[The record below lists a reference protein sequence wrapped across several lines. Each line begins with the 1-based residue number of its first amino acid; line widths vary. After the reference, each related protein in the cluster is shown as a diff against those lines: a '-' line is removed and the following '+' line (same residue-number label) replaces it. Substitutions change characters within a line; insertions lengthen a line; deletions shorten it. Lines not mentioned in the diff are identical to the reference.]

1 MLEEELG
8 ELVGA
13 AHHYAAAIAIHADVG
28 DRRYEGI
35 HQTQLARV
43 RFESGDI
50 DAARELLRRSL
61 HIHREMD
68 RLEALDQGRL
78 VDDAALFWSRSAG
91 LARDVGDPTLL
102 ALVHARLAAAEQ
114 VRGGDHRPHQIVVD
128 VAVPRIDDP
137 GVVAAVAVLRGGT
150 TERTGVQVRAAQRVI
165 RGCAEAASDAAPDG
179 LL

>member
-1 MLEEELG
+1 MLQG
-8 ELVGA
+8 DMA
-13 AHHYAAAIAIHADVG
+13 AG
-28 DRRYEGI
+28 D
-35 HQTQLARV
+35 T
-43 RFESGDI
+43 
-50 DAARELLRRSL
+50 
-61 HIHREMD
+61 
-68 RLEALDQGRL
+68 L